1 MNSPTTLQPDAA
13 FPAPPPEAVEQATRP
28 MYWSVKR
35 ELWENRSLYL
45 APLIVTA
52 VVLFGSLISMIG
64 LPHRM
69 RNLPPDPAKRHSVV
83 VTPFSMAPAPLMLA
97 TLLVGFFYSLDALY
111 GERRDRSLLF
121 WKSLPVSDRT
131 AVLAKAT
138 IPLAVLPLIALV
150 LGFFAQIILLLWSTL
165 VLAANDISPATIWG
179 EFQFF
184 QEPVVMVYGLIVYA
198 LWFAPIHGWLL
209 LISAWAKRTPLLWAT
224 LPLVLVMMVEKI
236 ALNTTHFAALLKYRF
251 IGGMTEG
258 FAGAPKG
265 HGVIDELAELSP
277 LRFLSAPGLW
287 LGLIATA
294 AAIAA
299 AIRLRRNREPI

>member
-1 MNSPTTLQPDAA
+1 
-13 FPAPPPEAVEQATRP
+13 
-28 MYWSVKR
+28 
-35 ELWENRSLYL
+35 
-45 APLIVTA
+45 
-52 VVLFGSLISMIG
+52 
-64 LPHRM
+64 
-69 RNLPPDPAKRHSVV
+69 
-83 VTPFSMAPAPLMLA
+83 
-97 TLLVGFFYSLDALY
+97 GFFYSLDALY

-265 HGVIDELAELSP
+265 HGVIDQLAELSP
-277 LRFLSAPGLW
+277 LRFRRAPGLW